1 MRFLVVE
8 DEVVNQ
14 LCLQHIL
21 EPHAHCDV
29 AGNGEEAV
37 RAFKL
42 AHVQGRPYDLIL
54 LDIMMPVMDGQ
65 EALVKIRQ
73 HERDLGIDPNRMVL
87 VIILTSLSDP
97 KNIVDA
103 YHDGEANV
111 YLVKPIDQNL
121 LLEEI
126 RNIGLKI

>member
-1 MRFLVVE
+1 MRVLIVE

-14 LCLQHIL
+14 VCLQHIL
-21 EPHAHCDV
+21 EPHGQCDSV
-29 AGNGEEAV
+29 GNGEEAV
-37 RAFKL
+37 QAFEL
-42 AHVQGRPYDLIL
+42 AHAQGQPYDLIL

-65 EALVKIRQ
+65 EALVKIRR
-73 HERDLGIDPNRMVL
+73 HERDLGVDTNRKAL
-87 VIILTSLSDP
+87 VIMLTALSDP

-103 YHDGEANV
+103 YHDGEANA

-126 RNIGLKI
+126 RNLGITQ